1 MKNIREPDGNTLLD
15 NSMILMGGAI
25 GDGNEHD
32 ASHLPTLL
40 AGRGGGTIKTGR
52 YINHDEPTDLAS
64 IHVAL
69 MQRMGVPIERLGT
82 AGSTYEGLI

>member
-1 MKNIREPDGNTLLD
+1 
-15 NSMILMGGAI
+15 
-25 GDGNEHD
+25 
-32 ASHLPTLL
+32 LL

-82 AGSTYEGLI
+82 AGSTYEELI